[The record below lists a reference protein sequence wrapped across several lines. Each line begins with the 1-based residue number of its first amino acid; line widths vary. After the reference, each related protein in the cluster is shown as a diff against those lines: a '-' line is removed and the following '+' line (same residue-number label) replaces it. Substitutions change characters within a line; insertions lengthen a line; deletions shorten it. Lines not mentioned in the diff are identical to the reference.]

1 MRQAKNKTNLTDK
14 TGKNCVEET
23 KADKYTQTK
32 WKIFVWNVLNFK

>member
-23 KADKYTQTK
+23 KADKSTRNK
-32 WKIFVWNVLNFK
+32 RELFD